1 MQREWRT
8 RISLSGFVPREV
20 SHWIYF
26 ASEADRGK
34 FCEAMRELRYEILP
48 FLPSLKIERQASH
61 TYGVQIRRSDRVDQ
75 ESIDAAVLEIIR
87 FAKAADGEY
96 DGWETEVVRPLSP
109 FKHS

>member
-1 MQREWRT
+1 
-8 RISLSGFVPREV
+8 
-20 SHWIYF
+20 
-26 ASEADRGK
+26 
-34 FCEAMRELRYEILP
+34 MRELRHEILL
-48 FLPSLKIERQASH
+48 FLPSLKVERQASH

-109 FKHS
+109 FKAFLGRVGLG